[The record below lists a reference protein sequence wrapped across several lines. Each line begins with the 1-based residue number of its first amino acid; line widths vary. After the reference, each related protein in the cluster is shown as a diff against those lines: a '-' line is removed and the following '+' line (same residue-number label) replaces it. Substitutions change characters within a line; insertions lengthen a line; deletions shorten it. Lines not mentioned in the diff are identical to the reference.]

1 MNKYIDVMKRTTE
14 LAETCLKGL
23 EHVKS
28 KLNEGEFDSTMMMF
42 HDSANAFYQMH
53 KSIQP
58 VLKELPDNELESL
71 SASLRDTIELDVST
85 YEQGDRGKVLE
96 ILQFTLLPQ
105 YKKWQAELNR
115 CFRPYLLS

>member
-1 MNKYIDVMKRTTE
+1 MNKYINVMRQAKD
-14 LAETCLKGL
+14 LSDTCLEGL

-28 KLNEGEFDSTMMMF
+28 KLKEGEFESTMMMF
-42 HDSANAFYQMH
+42 HDSANAFYQML

-58 VLKELPDNELESL
+58 VLKELPGNELESL
-71 SASLRDTIELDVST
+71 SDSLRDTLELVVSA
-85 YEQGDRGKVLE
+85 YAQGDRGKVLE

-115 CFRPYLLS
+115 CFQPYLLS